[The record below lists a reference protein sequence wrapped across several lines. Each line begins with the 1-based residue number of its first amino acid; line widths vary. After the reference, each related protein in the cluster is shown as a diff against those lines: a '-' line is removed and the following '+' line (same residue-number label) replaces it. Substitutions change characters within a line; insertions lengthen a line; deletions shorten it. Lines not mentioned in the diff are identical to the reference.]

1 MFSAFSNITN
11 ITKKLVVDASSTITQ
26 SETVQNVKE
35 KVVSIPNQTRE
46 YFYPSPEQHEMKSVV
61 RLDDA
66 FFVHKDIEEY
76 ITPGQQ
82 QTKSQGNQLTVDVN
96 NQPVKPSGD
105 ALTITS
111 WHEFGIFIFIYIFSI
126 YIYYIIIIY
135 LHVLHLFLLC
145 KDKCKIFLFFLFSC
159 YILSN
164 IWKYIYLHVMIYRI
178 MC

>member
-111 WHEFGIFIFIYIFSI
+111 WHEFGILYTHYICITSFIYIFII
-126 YIYYIIIIY
+126 YILYHHHISTCSP
-135 LHVLHLFLLC
+135 F
-145 KDKCKIFLFFLFSC
+145 IFA
-159 YILSN
+159 
-164 IWKYIYLHVMIYRI
+164 VQG
-178 MC
+178 